1 MEQITPNTFINTNYD
16 GINVGALLTS
26 HGTIAIDV
34 PSYPRDARDWAM
46 QLHHLDK
53 DPLQH
58 LVLTDYH
65 GDRILNARWLNAPII
80 CHQVTSDKL
89 FSYDK
94 RFPQS
99 LLESLNSRNSEKGR
113 DLSNS
118 PVEKPAISFSEN
130 LHLKRGNCHID
141 LLSAPG
147 PNSGNIWVYL
157 PNEHVLFTGDSLVVD
172 RHPFLHEANS
182 KAWLETLDRLA
193 KMAPKLTAIVPGRG
207 RVATLHDI
215 EPMQNYIQ
223 LIRQRI
229 NEHLEKELTREETAV
244 YIPELLSMFPIHHLP
259 TDWVKRQIKQSLARV
274 YDEIQ
279 LENGSIH
286 P

>member
-1 MEQITPNTFINTNYD
+1 MEQITPNTFISTSYD

-58 LVLTDYH
+58 LILTDYH

-80 CHQVTSDKL
+80 SHQATADKL
-89 FSYDK
+89 FGYDK

-118 PVEKPAISFSEN
+118 PVEKPAISFSKN
-130 LHLKRGNCHID
+130 LYLKRGNCRID

-147 PNSGNIWVYL
+147 PNPGNVWVHL
-157 PNEHVLFTGDSLVVD
+157 PNERVLFTGDSLVVD
-172 RHPFLHEANS
+172 RHPFLQEANS
-182 KAWLETLDRLA
+182 KDWLETLDKLM
-193 KMAPKLTAIVPGRG
+193 KMAPKLTAVVPGRG
-207 RVATLHDI
+207 RIATVHDI

-229 NEHLEKELTREETAV
+229 NEHLTKELTRDETAV
-244 YIPELLSMFPIHHLP
+244 YIPELLTMFPIHHLP

-279 LENGSIH
+279 LEYRSIH
-286 P
+286 A

>member
-1 MEQITPNTFINTNYD
+1 MEQISPNVYFNTSYD
-16 GINVGALLTS
+16 GINVGAVLTNY
-26 HGTIAIDV
+26 GTIAIDV

-58 LVLTDYH
+58 LILTDYH
-65 GDRILNARWLNAPII
+65 GDRVINARWLNAPII
-80 CHQVTSDKL
+80 SHQATADKL
-89 FSYDK
+89 FAYDK

-118 PVEKPAISFSEN
+118 PVEKPAISFSKN
-130 LHLKRGNCHID
+130 LYLERGDCHIE

-147 PNSGNIWVYL
+147 PNPGNVWVYL
-157 PNEHVLFTGDSLVVD
+157 PKEHVLFTGDSLVID
-172 RHPFLHEANS
+172 RHPFLNEANT
-182 KAWLETLDRLA
+182 KAWLETLDRLMQ
-193 KMAPKLTAIVPGRG
+193 MAPQLRAIIPGRG
-207 RVATLHDI
+207 RLATSQDI
-215 EPMQNYIQ
+215 EPLQNYLQ

-229 NEHLEKELTREETAV
+229 KEHMTNGLTQDETAV

-259 TDWVKRQIKQSLARV
+259 TDWVKRQIKLSLARV

-279 LENGSIH
+279 LEDGIIH
-286 P
+286 S